1 MGCYDLNTYL
11 LPLTQELSLLLQD
24 LLVKLGVEQ
33 EAAAF
38 PLHHRAAETTEALL
52 EATLS
57 DSQLKEE
64 TLRRLVTRPTS
75 AQHIARRC
83 TRATQ
88 TSFKIYMDTLFSKA
102 NIFLF
107 FFFINI

>member
-1 MGCYDLNTYL
+1 MGCYDVMTYL

-24 LLVKLGVEQ
+24 LLVKLGIEQ

-38 PLHHRAAETTEALL
+38 PLHHGAAETTEALL

-64 TLRRLVTRPTS
+64 TLRRLVTPPTRCF
-75 AQHIARRC
+75 RR
-83 TRATQ
+83 Q
-88 TSFKIYMDTLFSKA
+88 T
-102 NIFLF
+102 F
-107 FFFINI
+107 FFLFINIYLQSSHFTPVLYFFMHEGIN